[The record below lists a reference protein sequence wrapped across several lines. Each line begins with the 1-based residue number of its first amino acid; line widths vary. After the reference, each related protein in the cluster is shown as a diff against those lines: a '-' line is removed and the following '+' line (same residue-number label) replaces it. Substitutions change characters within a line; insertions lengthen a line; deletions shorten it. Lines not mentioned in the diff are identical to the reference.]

1 MRGNL
6 RALCRAYAAHVGLP
20 EPAAGFAAEVD
31 RRLYWWPAWARLS
44 AVLTAAA
51 VRWLAPLLL
60 LGRPR
65 RFDALSPDD
74 MEAVLARLQQSRWP
88 AARGA
93 FLMVKTV
100 VLGTCYGL
108 RPS

>member
-1 MRGNL
+1 MKGNL

-20 EPAAGFAAEVD
+20 ESPDGFASEVD
-31 RRLYWWPAWARLS
+31 RRLSRWPAWARLGAVS
-44 AVLTAAA
+44 AAAA
-51 VRWLAPLLL
+51 VRWLAPLILV
-60 LGRPR
+60 GRPR
-65 RFDALSPDD
+65 RFDALSSDEK
-74 MEAVLARLQQSRWP
+74 EAVLARLQRARWP

-100 VLGTCYGL
+100 VLGTCYGM